1 MRTDKNY
8 YLFVLAAIVLAM
20 IYVGVEWLFQQW
32 WFIVLFVIV
41 VLVLIGGLVL
51 WIRSK
56 FFMKVASGV
65 LGSRPARPV
74 TG

>member
-1 MRTDKNY
+1 MNMDKNY
-8 YLFVLAAIVLAM
+8 YPFLFAVIFLAM
-20 IYVGVEWLFQQW
+20 VAVGIQWLFQQW

-56 FFMKVASGV
+56 FN
-65 LGSRPARPV
+65 
-74 TG
+74 

>member
-1 MRTDKNY
+1 MRTDNNY
-8 YLFVLAAIVLAM
+8 YLFVLAVVALAM

-56 FFMKVASGV
+56 FF
-65 LGSRPARPV
+65 
-74 TG
+74 